1 MADRILIVEDEAS
14 VGEPVAYALQ
24 QEGFETRLVADGPSA
39 LDAFEAWRPTL
50 VLLDLMLP
58 GLSGWQLFRAFRK
71 QASVPVIMLTARAD
85 EPDRVAGL
93 EMGADDYVTKP
104 FSMRE
109 LAARVRAVL
118 RRGQEPEAGADQPVL
133 EGAGLRLD
141 LDRHEVEA
149 DGRPVS
155 LSPKEFDLLAYLLRH
170 RGRVRTRAEILA
182 AVWGEDAYLD
192 ERTVDVHVRWLRT
205 KLEPDP
211 AAPQRLLTVR
221 GVGYKFTEAS

>member
-1 MADRILIVEDEAS
+1 MGDRILIVEDEAS
-14 VGEPVAYALQ
+14 VAEPVAYALR
-24 QEGFETRLVADGPSA
+24 QEGFETRLAADGPSA

-71 QASVPVIMLTARAD
+71 QAPVPVIMLTARAD
-85 EPDRVAGL
+85 ELDRVAGL

-109 LAARVRAVL
+109 LVARVRAVL
-118 RRGQEPEAGADQPVL
+118 RRVQEAEAGEGQKVL

-211 AAPQRLLTVR
+211 AAPRRLLTVR